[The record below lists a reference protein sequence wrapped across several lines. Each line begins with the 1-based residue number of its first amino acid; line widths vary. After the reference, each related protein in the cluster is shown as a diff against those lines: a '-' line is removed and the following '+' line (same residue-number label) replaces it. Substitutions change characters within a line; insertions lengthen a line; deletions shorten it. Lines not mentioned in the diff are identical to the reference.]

1 MKKKLLLFLI
11 FFLLVSC
18 GKKDTLKPYPAPEL
32 DSGMRGETFG
42 IDKNVN
48 EKTVDE
54 YLGRE
59 DTVYRDMR
67 MLKDEANYEAIG
79 GDSYLSGLVEGFEVV
94 PYPYLV
100 NVEGLPEEV
109 GAGYQGETLFTQTEN
124 GYTANYE
131 ESMEILEDLFPKDK
145 TILLMCGG
153 GGYAG
158 MTKGLLTALGWDPS
172 KIYNTGGYWYYEGEH
187 KLEVKREEN
196 GEIYYDFHKVPY
208 HLIDFSVLHKIGEGS
223 HTDPD
228 PQPYDPATEKL
239 PFLTTEEINEKTEKG
254 DLFALYISL
263 PGCTSC
269 AAFSPFIKEYA
280 KKGLIDIYEES
291 YPDIVLD
298 DTILR
303 GLIEY
308 APSVAVIEDGKIKAL
323 LRSNVDEDKPVYTSL
338 ENLTE
343 WFAEKAGIEE
353 CEGAC
358 KLN

>member
-1 MKKKLLLFLI
+1 MKKILVILI
-11 FFLLVSC
+11 CLLLVSC
-18 GKKDTLKPYPAPEL
+18 SGRNDVLKPYPAPEP
-32 DSGMRGETFG
+32 DSGMRGEVFG

-54 YLGRE
+54 YLGRD

-100 NVEGLPEEV
+100 NVEGLPAEV
-109 GAGYQGETLFTQTEN
+109 GAGYQGETLFTHTED

-131 ESMEILEDLFPKDK
+131 ESMTILEDLFPKDK

-172 KIYNTGGYWYYEGEH
+172 KIYNTGGFWYYEGQH
-187 KLEVKREEN
+187 RLDIKREEN
-196 GEIYYDFHKVPY
+196 GETYYDFHKVPY
-208 HLIDFSVLHKIGEGS
+208 HLIDFSVLHKIGEGRPV
-223 HTDPD
+223 DPD
-228 PQPYDPATEKL
+228 PSDVVIDTL

-269 AAFSPFIKEYA
+269 AAFSPLIKEYA
-280 KKGLIDIYEES
+280 KKGTIEIYEES

-308 APSVAVIEDGKIKAL
+308 APSVAVIEDGAVKAL
-323 LRSNVDEDKPVYTSL
+323 LRSNVDEDKPYYTSL
-338 ENLTE
+338 ETVTE
-343 WFAEKAGIEE
+343 WFETKAGMEA